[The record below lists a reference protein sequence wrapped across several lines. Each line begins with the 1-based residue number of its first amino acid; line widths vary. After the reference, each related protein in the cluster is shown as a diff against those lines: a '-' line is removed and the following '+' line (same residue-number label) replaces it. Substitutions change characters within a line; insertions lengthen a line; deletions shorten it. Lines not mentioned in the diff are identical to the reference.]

1 MNDFDFIAGKWRV
14 HNRRQDKW
22 LVGSTT
28 FEEFEG
34 FAEGAVY
41 FDGKATFDHV
51 EFPSRGTSGLTLRVY
66 NPETDLWSIYWAGNQ
81 SGRLDPPV
89 VGRFQDGVGTFV
101 GDDTFEGRPIKVR
114 FTWSEITAE
123 SARWQQ
129 ELSGDDGRT
138 WELNWVMELTRVAG

>member
-1 MNDFDFIAGKWRV
+1 MNDFDFIAGRWRV

-22 LVGSTT
+22 LAGSTT

-34 FAEGAVY
+34 FAQGAVY
-41 FDGKATFDHV
+41 FDGRATFDHV
-51 EFPSRGTSGLTLRVY
+51 EFPSRGTSGLTLRLY
-66 NPETDLWSIYWAGNQ
+66 DPETELWSIYWAGGQ
-81 SGRLDPPV
+81 AGKLDPPV
-89 VGRFQDGVGTFV
+89 VGRFHDGVGTFI

-114 FTWSEITAE
+114 FTWSEITSG

-129 ELSGDDGRT
+129 ELSGDGGRT